1 MVTGV
6 LVALWSEFTVHY
18 AVSVVKVDD
27 VCVCEN
33 ENYEGLLSAGMFD
46 WDLLLYLDLLQDP
59 ESILLF
65 HVCSRR

>member
-1 MVTGV
+1 M
-6 LVALWSEFTVHY
+6 HY

-27 VCVCEN
+27 MCVCEN
-33 ENYEGLLSAGMFD
+33 ENYEGLFSAGMFD